1 MNAFKTQTIRA
12 KYKVCLQEEYVL
24 GMVSQLQPISTTRI
38 LNLAEKQE
46 VMSPATA
53 HKYLKQIERKKLVH
67 RVKPIEDKRMH
78 EFAPTGKGM
87 VFLEELRH
95 AYR

>member
-12 KYKVCLQEEYVL
+12 KYKVGLQEEYVL
-24 GMVSQLQPISTTRI
+24 GMVKALEPISTMRI
-38 LNLAEKQE
+38 LNIAEKQNA
-46 VMSPATA
+46 MSPATA
-53 HKYLKQIERKKLVH
+53 HKYLKQVERKKLIH
-67 RVKPIEDKRMH
+67 RIKSEDGRTR
-78 EFAPTGKGM
+78 EFAPTGKGT

>member
-1 MNAFKTQTIRA
+1 MNAFKTQAIRA
-12 KYKVCLQEEYVL
+12 KHKVSLNEEYVL
-24 GMVSQLQPISTTRI
+24 GMVNQLQPISTTRI

-53 HKYLKQIERKKLVH
+53 HKYLKQVERKKLVH
-67 RVKPIEDKRMH
+67 RIKSEDGRTR